1 MRARR
6 CMGRC
11 RCRLVRADDRQ
22 ERKQRH
28 PGHLEIRL
36 FLGANRRPEHVPPLM
51 VHVAR
56 CGDGHSEP
64 DFGVIMS

>member
-1 MRARR
+1 
-6 CMGRC
+6 MG

-36 FLGANRRPEHVPPLM
+36 FLGANRRSAHVPPLT

-64 DFGVIMS
+64 DLGVGML